1 MKSFKYLLFLV
12 LIVFI
17 GIAVYVAVQPNSFE
31 VKHTRVIK
39 APAAVIYDYVLDL
52 KNWETWTATNSK
64 TEGTFTERSKGIG
77 SSYSWVDDDDFTSII
92 SITSATPYKSIGF
105 DIQKEAFPKSEIT
118 LDFSANEDG
127 STSITQVISSSNLS
141 FKFKAISAFNGG
153 VEKQIAAT
161 YERNLKELDSLILT
175 GMEKFDIKVNGITQ
189 HSGGFYLYNT
199 TSCKMGDFT
208 TKMQDMLAQV
218 GAYAMSNNIRMAGK
232 PFVLYH
238 KWDEDNNTVMFSCC
252 IPTSEKIITIDSANV
267 TGQLEPFTALKT
279 TLTGNYSN
287 LKKAWAKAMAY
298 VPENGLEFAEQG
310 PMLEIYVT
318 DPMTTL
324 NPADWKTEIFIAI
337 K

>member
-17 GIAVYVAVQPNSFE
+17 GLAIYVAVQPNSFE
-31 VKHTRVIK
+31 VKRTRTIK

-52 KNWETWTATNSK
+52 KNWEAWTATNST
-64 TEGTFTERSKGIG
+64 TEGTFTERTKGVG
-77 SSYSWVDDDDFTSII
+77 SSYSWNDREHSASILT
-92 SITSATPYKSIGF
+92 ITSATPYKSIGF
-105 DIQKEAFPKSEIT
+105 DMQKEAFPKSEIT
-118 LDFSANEDG
+118 LDFIANEDG
-127 STSITQVISSSNLS
+127 STSITQAISSSNLS
-141 FKFKAISAFNGG
+141 FKFKLFSVFNGG
-153 VEKQIAAT
+153 IEEQVGPT
-161 YERNLKELDSLILT
+161 YERNLKKLDSLILT
-175 GMEKFDIKVNGITQ
+175 GMEKFDITINGITQ

-199 TSCKMGDFT
+199 TSCKMDDFT
-208 TKMQDMLAQV
+208 TKMQDMLGQV
-218 GAYAMSNNIRMAGK
+218 GAYAMSHNIRMAGK

-252 IPTSEKIITIDSANV
+252 IPTSEKIITIDSAIV

-310 PMLEIYVT
+310 PMLETYIT